1 MDSVRQKAGIQRV
14 RIGLTGLASVFLAV
28 LLAAV
33 FTGRTRD
40 EAPVVS
46 NAAAPAGPGAA
57 AQSPPEEP
65 LATLGLTPSNP
76 EFERRDSAGAE
87 RPARGRA
94 LTVRRTQIKCTDLST
109 GGAPPLQEGRAPNTT
124 RDSLLVSGFPT

>member
-1 MDSVRQKAGIQRV
+1 VQRV

-33 FTGRTRD
+33 FTGRTHE
-40 EAPVVS
+40 EAPITPNGVVATGPD
-46 NAAAPAGPGAA
+46 AASQPPPA

-76 EFERRDSAGAE
+76 ESNSAAQTA
-87 RPARGRA
+87 PN
-94 LTVRRTQIKCTDLST
+94 
-109 GGAPPLQEGRAPNTT
+109 APPAGR
-124 RDSLLVSGFPT
+124 R